1 MIVLYS
7 TGCPKCGILERKL
20 NEKNISFTKC
30 TDVDEMLALG
40 IMSVTVLSVDGD
52 MMDFSKAVQ
61 WVNEQGE

>member
-40 IMSVTVLSVDGD
+40 ITSVPVLSVDGD

>member
-30 TDVDEMLALG
+30 IDVDEMLALG
-40 IMSVTVLSVDGD
+40 IMSVPVLSVDGD

>member
-1 MIVLYS
+1 MIVVYS

-40 IMSVTVLSVDGD
+40 ITSVPVLSVDGD

-61 WVNEQGE
+61 WVNKQGE

>member
-7 TGCPKCGILERKL
+7 TGCPKCGIFERKL
-20 NEKNISFTKC
+20 NEKKISFTKC
-30 TDVDEMLALG
+30 TDVDEMLPLG
-40 IMSVTVLSVDGD
+40 FMSVPVLSVYGD

>member
-30 TDVDEMLALG
+30 TDVDVMLALG
-40 IMSVTVLSVDGD
+40 IMSVPVLSVDGD

>member
-30 TDVDEMLALG
+30 TDVDEMLALV
-40 IMSVTVLSVDGD
+40 IMSVPVLSVDGD

>member
-20 NEKNISFTKC
+20 NEKNISFTKF

-40 IMSVTVLSVDGD
+40 IMSVPVLSVDGD

>member
-1 MIVLYS
+1 MIVVYS

-30 TDVDEMLALG
+30 TDADEMLALG
-40 IMSVTVLSVDGD
+40 IMSVPVLSVDGD

>member
-20 NEKNISFTKC
+20 NEKNISFTKR

-40 IMSVTVLSVDGD
+40 IMSVPVLSVDGD

>member
-30 TDVDEMLALG
+30 TDVDEMLALE
-40 IMSVTVLSVDGD
+40 IMSVPVLSVDGD

>member
-30 TDVDEMLALG
+30 ADVDEMLALG
-40 IMSVTVLSVDGD
+40 IMSVPVLSVYGD

>member
-30 TDVDEMLALG
+30 TDVDEMLARG
-40 IMSVTVLSVDGD
+40 IMSVPVLSVDGD

>member
-1 MIVLYS
+1 MIVVYS

-30 TDVDEMLALG
+30 IDVDEMLALG
-40 IMSVTVLSVDGD
+40 IMSVPVLSVDGD

>member
-30 TDVDEMLALG
+30 TDVDEMFALG
-40 IMSVTVLSVDGD
+40 IMSVPVLSVDGD